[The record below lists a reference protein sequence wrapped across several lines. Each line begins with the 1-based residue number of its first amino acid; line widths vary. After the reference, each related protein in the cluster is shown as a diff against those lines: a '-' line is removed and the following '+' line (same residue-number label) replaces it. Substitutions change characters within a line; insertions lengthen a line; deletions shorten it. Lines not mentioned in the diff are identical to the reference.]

1 MIERERERKGRTPY
15 FEKRTMENVER
26 KKMVPVEQLE
36 NLWLG
41 HLVGR
46 HVSRGLG
53 AGSSAHA
60 EVGFVVRALEGDAR
74 MQQRHEDDGEADH
87 GGLQDHEGHLVLG
100 QVAVEAFAKLGHTE
114 DRAGEDGEGRDDES

>member
-1 MIERERERKGRTPY
+1 
-15 FEKRTMENVER
+15 MENVEDVKEKTSR
-26 KKMVPVEQLE
+26 EKKKVAVKWFEK
-36 NLWLG
+36 LWLG

-53 AGSSAHA
+53 AGSTAHA
-60 EVGFVVRALEGDAR
+60 EVGLVIRALEGDAR
-74 MQQRHEDDGEADH
+74 VQQRHEDDGDGDH

-114 DRAGEDGEGRDDES
+114 DRTGEDGEGRDCEG